1 MKASEITQIIEAN
14 PQAIFC
20 HKSNNSKFIIEGFT
34 TTQRS
39 RHATPT
45 KVAITRSVWI
55 SINDNNEG
63 TIKIAEQVHTC
74 ALTSIAGECYSS
86 PDAMCRG
93 QIKARITEIATQET
107 RAKRHANFA
116 ELSTNMSLAFAHHE
130 IETTWG
136 TIRADSDHLTIK
148 LTLEQAQALLNIIE
162 G

>member
-1 MKASEITQIIEAN
+1 MKTSEITQIIEAN
-14 PQAIFC
+14 PQAIFS

-34 TTQRS
+34 TTQR
-39 RHATPT
+39 RHYSTPV

-55 SINDNNEG
+55 SINDNGEG
-63 TIKIAEQVHTC
+63 TIKIAEQTHTC
-74 ALTSIAGECYSS
+74 ALPSILGALHTNPEAFCKS
-86 PDAMCRG
+86 
-93 QIKARITEIATQET
+93 QVKARIMDLATQET

-148 LTLEQAQALLNIIE
+148 LTIEQAQALLNIIE